1 MRMARVL
8 LVMVLVMMAGC
19 QRKPRQQQPGVS
31 PADAAL
37 APGIERIDLHDPSGG
52 TLSCRPL
59 GPVPDSIDEVLFS
72 CGRHDVFH
80 VEAGKLAPLAMVKLW
95 AEEVPGSALSGAL
108 QSSRHNMVWHGS
120 QLIGIGKSG
129 VERWVGPDGN
139 TWDQLPE
146 VLLDAPVASL
156 SLSGGPG
163 RQLWVLLR
171 DGRLFRGN
179 PPMLVDGRL
188 VFDPVCAA
196 GVLEQEFGVQSAL
209 NGQVLAVA
217 NDRIYVVLESER
229 QLVIARVDPE
239 SCAVKRVAIPEMPP
253 QPVDRL
259 PPGAVGASQS
269 AAVGLVPVGYM
280 PPFLGV
286 VQRLHGKLMLHRRF
300 DLLELAEDDSRWEAW
315 TVPAG
320 IDLGRNGGGVELP
333 GGALVWTT
341 YGSARAVVCRDRRC
355 QALAL
360 PAGIELAWAAAWPDG
375 RIALYESQPRVTLLP
390 AP

>member
-108 QSSRHNMVWHGS
+108 QSSRHNLVWHGS

-146 VLLDAPVASL
+146 V
-156 SLSGGPG
+156 
-163 RQLWVLLR
+163 
-171 DGRLFRGN
+171 
-179 PPMLVDGRL
+179 
-188 VFDPVCAA
+188 
-196 GVLEQEFGVQSAL
+196 
-209 NGQVLAVA
+209 
-217 NDRIYVVLESER
+217 
-229 QLVIARVDPE
+229 
-239 SCAVKRVAIPEMPP
+239 
-253 QPVDRL
+253 
-259 PPGAVGASQS
+259 
-269 AAVGLVPVGYM
+269 
-280 PPFLGV
+280 
-286 VQRLHGKLMLHRRF
+286 
-300 DLLELAEDDSRWEAW
+300 
-315 TVPAG
+315 
-320 IDLGRNGGGVELP
+320 
-333 GGALVWTT
+333 
-341 YGSARAVVCRDRRC
+341 
-355 QALAL
+355 
-360 PAGIELAWAAAWPDG
+360 
-375 RIALYESQPRVTLLP
+375 
-390 AP
+390 